1 MKSRIKPKNILA
13 VIAMVIT
20 VSSIFSFTQRP
31 GEEVFQ
37 WPVTLSEWQLFEAP
51 LSELK
56 PAEGVILYSVN
67 APLYSDYAHKSR
79 FIRLPGGRSMQYHPT
94 QVFDMPDETVLIKNF
109 FYLNDERE
117 PAKGKRVLETR
128 LIVKHEGIWH
138 AMTYRWNAEQ
148 SEARRAIAGGSTDVS
163 WIDGSGK
170 QQQLHYLIPDVNQ
183 CKNCHNRND
192 TFVPLGI
199 VARQLN
205 NPDMPNQLMQW
216 EHSGILAGVTTS
228 FEQMERLVD
237 YSDNSNSLE
246 SRARSYLDANCAH
259 CHSSEG
265 SARTSG
271 LHLDYHESNPHA
283 WGVMKSPVAAGRGSG
298 GLQYNIVPGKPQQS
312 ILLYRME
319 SSDPGVRMPEI
330 NRQLSHEEGIALIK
344 DWIRNMKE

>member
-1 MKSRIKPKNILA
+1 
-13 VIAMVIT
+13 MVIT
-20 VSSIFSFTQRP
+20 VSSISSFTQRQS
-31 GEEVFQ
+31 EEVFQ

-56 PAEGVILYSVN
+56 PAIGVIPYDVN

-79 FIRLPGGRSMQYHPT
+79 FIRLPVGRSMHYHPT

-117 PAKGKRVLETR
+117 PEKGKRILETR
-128 LIVKHEGIWH
+128 LIVKHEGTWH

-148 SEARRAIAGGSTDVS
+148 TDAKRAIAGGSTDVS
-163 WIDGSGK
+163 WIDGKGK
-170 QQQLHYLIPDVNQ
+170 QHQLHYLIPDVNQ

-205 NPDMPNQLMQW
+205 NPDTANQFVQWRDLGLLSGLMAPPDQ
-216 EHSGILAGVTTS
+216 V
-228 FEQMERLVD
+228 ERLVD
-237 YSDNSNSLE
+237 YTKDSYPLE
-246 SRARSYLDANCAH
+246 TRARSYLDANCAH
-259 CHSSEG
+259 CHSPEG

-271 LHLDYHESNPHA
+271 LYLNYHETNPHA
-283 WGVMKSPVAAGRGSG
+283 WGVMKPPVAAGRGSG
-298 GLQYNIVPGKPQQS
+298 GLQYSIVPGKSQQS

-319 SSDPGVRMPEI
+319 SNDPGVRMPEV
-330 NRQLSHEEGIALIK
+330 NRQLPHEDGIALIK
-344 DWIRNMKE
+344 EWIKNMGD